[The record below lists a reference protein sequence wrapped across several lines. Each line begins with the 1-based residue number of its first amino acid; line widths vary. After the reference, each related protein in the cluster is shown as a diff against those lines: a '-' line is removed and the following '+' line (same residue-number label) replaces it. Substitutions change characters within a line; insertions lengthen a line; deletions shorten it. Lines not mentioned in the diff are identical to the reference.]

1 MTNEDLTR
9 MAHEAGIVLRSPFTT
24 LAHLRDFYARVAAAE
39 RETAAMAAKESLQRL
54 GVDWAIT
61 EAVMRDIRARRTS
74 TVSPATLI
82 DPRGS
87 LGEPIV

>member
-1 MTNEDLTR
+1 MTPEDLIR
-9 MAHEAGIVLRSPFTT
+9 MAHEAGMVPHRPFA
-24 LAHLRDFYARVAAAE
+24 LAHLRDFYARAIAAE
-39 RETAAMAAKESLQRL
+39 NEACAMTAKESLQRL

-61 EAVMRDIRARRTS
+61 EVVMKDIRARRTS
-74 TVSPATLI
+74 TMSPATLI

>member
-1 MTNEDLTR
+1 MIDNEIMQL
-9 MAHEAGIVLRSPFTT
+9 AHEAGMVLRSPFT

-39 RETAAMAAKESLQRL
+39 REACAMTAKEALQRL